1 MDPPSLRYWQ
11 QKMFFFKVY
20 EEVLGLLD
28 FLHFF
33 GITFTLEDETP
44 LIDFQIKK
52 TNPTPGLLFQTQK
65 KQVVSKWAGLKN
77 KTKTSIIPWK
87 KKTTIHPIY
96 FLGGTLF
103 FGSYLDHLGAP
114 MNLRFAQNRHP
125 PIRPSWRHPASLGQ
139 RVDLRSP
146 PRGFLGKTIQ
156 VVGVWK
162 GSDGFVGFLVG
173 RWFLNMLLCSPRT
186 LGK

>member
-52 TNPTPGLLFQTQK
+52 TNPLDFFFQTQK
-65 KQVVSKWAGLKN
+65 KQVVSKWAGSEKQNKN
-77 KTKTSIIPWK
+77 IHYPMEKK
-87 KKTTIHPIY
+87 KKTMHAHH
-96 FLGGTLF
+96 F
-103 FGSYLDHLGAP
+103 FGGHPLFWVLFRSPPQGPNHQKKP
-114 MNLRFAQNRHP
+114 IESPFRPTRHP
-125 PIRPSWRHPASLGQ
+125 PILGGGPASLGQ
-139 RVDLRSP
+139 RIDLRSP
-146 PRGFLGKTIQ
+146 PRGFLGKHP
-156 VVGVWK
+156 K
-162 GSDGFVGFLVG
+162 SLVSG
-173 RWFLNMLLCSPRT
+173 RGPMRSMVL
-186 LGK
+186 